1 MDQPQVANPATQST
15 SNKKKLLTPSTA
27 VALVIVVIAVLFTPN
42 LKEFFAA
49 KKSLEQPTVQ
59 VVSGEQATNPTSD
72 ELLLLREQKLLQ
84 QQQDVLAEYA
94 NLSIKVQ
101 ELQVSLDE
109 LQQLV
114 QTRSAAFEAAK

>member
-1 MDQPQVANPATQST
+1 
-15 SNKKKLLTPSTA
+15 LTPSTA
-27 VALVIVVIAVLFTPN
+27 VALIVVVIAVLFTPN

-49 KKSLEQPTVQ
+49 KKGPEQLTVQ
-59 VVSGEQATNPTSD
+59 ATPEDQTITTPTSD

-84 QQQDVLAEYA
+84 QQQDVLTEYA
-94 NLSIKVQ
+94 NLSVKVQ

-114 QTRSAAFEAAK
+114 QARSAAFEAAK